1 MPKRPVKRTIKITDT
16 VRVAAL
22 KLPLTPSITKD
33 SEIRGFALI
42 VTTRDVFWV
51 QFLQPRGRDPDGK
64 RWCVVRHK
72 LGDAQVMV
80 ADEARTAALAAK
92 VASRSGRD
100 PHKERLASTASSV
113 AQRSIVP
120 QTSGDAVALYVQAI
134 DARARL
140 SDRTRRKS
148 IHYVGKAVRLAGGDG
163 IALAAIDTPA
173 VRLMLDA
180 STAPISSASRC
191 SVPSTSSWT
200 GA

>member
-64 RWCVVRHK
+64 RWRVVRHK

-92 VASRSGRD
+92 VASRSGRETRIRND
-100 PHKERLASTASSV
+100 WPPRLPLWLSA
-113 AQRSIVP
+113 RSCP
-120 QTSGDAVALYVQAI
+120 
-134 DARARL
+134 RPPE
-140 SDRTRRKS
+140 
-148 IHYVGKAVRLAGGDG
+148 
-163 IALAAIDTPA
+163 TP
-173 VRLMLDA
+173 
-180 STAPISSASRC
+180 
-191 SVPSTSSWT
+191 
-200 GA
+200 